1 MMKSPLRVVI
11 VDDETERSKGWAA
24 SILALG
30 IQDVTVEA
38 LELAEAQLIIQSA
51 DARRRVAREGKDPF
65 SSTSI
70 LECKLDD
77 VDILIVDYDLQELLE
92 VGKWS
97 TGLQVSTLARA
108 FTRTKV
114 IVLVNQFGTNSFD
127 LTLVKSSQSRSD
139 FDIGSGQILNPA
151 FWDRSN
157 VDGYSPWAWNDGVIQ
172 AAYRMEA
179 VVEWMKENLDKP
191 VLSTLGF
198 SIESEDSEQ
207 PNYLG
212 YELWQEIITSSNQ
225 TFRQLVEKSE
235 FLAQKDRECIL
246 SYDEPCARVAAA
258 IISHWFERTVIPANE
273 TLIDIPHLVS
283 FYPWLLRSPEDVESW
298 QATTSGKDAFNAT
311 LEELGDCVFDPG
323 FPLARPV
330 VWKQKVLQTP
340 ELAEPAGFSYDNF
353 PDMVFCEDAS
363 RFHEFSDSRPF
374 QSRLPGGDPQRFVAN
389 PGKVTDA
396 TWKHALADVN
406 YEPSVLFA
414 L

>member
-1 MMKSPLRVVI
+1 MTKSPLRVVI
-11 VDDETERSKGWAA
+11 VDDETDRSKGWAA

-30 IQDVTVEA
+30 ISGITVEA
-38 LELAEAQLIIQSA
+38 LELAEAQLMIQSA

-65 SSTSI
+65 ASNSM
-70 LECKLDD
+70 LECNLDG

-108 FTRTKV
+108 FTRTKL

-127 LTLVKSSQSRSD
+127 LTLVKSTQSRSD

-151 FWDRSN
+151 FWDRSRT
-157 VDGYSPWAWNDGVIQ
+157 DGYSPWTWNDGVIQ
-172 AAYRMEA
+172 AAHRMEA
-179 VVEWMKENLDKP
+179 VVEWMILNLDNT

-198 SIESEDSEQ
+198 AFESEESQQ
-207 PNYLG
+207 PNYLN
-212 YELWQEIITSSNQ
+212 YELWQEIITSPNQ
-225 TFRQLVEKSE
+225 TFRELVGKSE

-246 SYDEPCARVAAA
+246 CHDEPCARIAAA
-258 IISHWFERTVIPANE
+258 IISHWLERTVIPANE

-298 QATTSGKDAFNAT
+298 QTTTRKNEAFNST
-311 LEELGDCVFDPG
+311 LEQLDTCIFDPG

-340 ELAEPAGFSYDNF
+340 ALAEPAGFSYDDF
-353 PDMVFCEDAS
+353 PDMVFCEDTS
-363 RFHEFSDSRPF
+363 SFHEFSESRPF
-374 QSRLPGGDPQRFVAN
+374 QSRLPGSDPQRFVAN
-389 PGKVTDA
+389 PGKIADPA
-396 TWKHALADVN
+396 WKHPLTDVN